1 MVRGTIGS
9 LCCSGREYSK
19 FKHRLK
25 LCLAKEAFVHD
36 NTHIEIRC
44 RALWADVLN
53 ALETR
58 ITSVNRYV
66 PEQRAHIVCH
76 KITPEAVHLHHASS
90 DRSVIATLDLKKH
103 AIHLKEY
110 HDREME
116 RPLNRK
122 DMPLSMLADGEVYV
136 TDGNELKANAMKVA
150 KALLEVLLARKAA
163 KMSA

>member
-9 LCCSGREYSK
+9 LWRSSGEYNFVK
-19 FKHRLK
+19 YGLVFLG
-25 LCLAKEAFVHD
+25 EASLHD

-44 RALWADVLN
+44 RALWADVLS

-58 ITSVNRYV
+58 ITNVNRYV
-66 PEQRAHIVCH
+66 PERRSHIVCR
-76 KITPEAVHLHHASS
+76 KITPEAVHLMHESS
-90 DRSVIATLDLKKH
+90 DRSVIASLDLKKH

-116 RPLNRK
+116 HPLKRK

-136 TDGNELKANAMKVA
+136 TDGNELKANAMEVA
-150 KALLEVLLARKAA
+150 KSLLEALLAQKSASQ
-163 KMSA
+163 MSA